1 MFGNSTEKKKKIIG
15 AGVAEGAGAG
25 VGEGVGIVP
34 GEGIWMSGIVR
45 GEGIGMPGIGVGIV
59 LGEGIGMPG
68 VGVGIVPGEGI
79 GMPGEEIIIEPGELA
94 IAGTEIE
101 IIKILKTKIIIYF
114 FKVCFN
120 IGNAFLFIRFC
131 DLSHLCYLLFLFI

>member
-34 GEGIWMSGIVR
+34 GEGIWMPGIV
-45 GEGIGMPGIGVGIV
+45 P
-59 LGEGIGMPG
+59 GEGIGMPG

>member
-34 GEGIWMSGIVR
+34 GEGIWMPGIV
-45 GEGIGMPGIGVGIV
+45 P
-59 LGEGIGMPG
+59 GEGIGMPG

-120 IGNAFLFIRFC
+120 IGNAIFIYSILWFKSFMLFIIFI
-131 DLSHLCYLLFLFI
+131 YLNSRT